1 MSWKTCCCCF
11 LSTLLVHVVLG
22 TNTSCPAWHYYNNAT
37 GQCECGHGLSCRNQ
51 VEIRNG
57 YCATSSK
64 QGSDYLFGECPF
76 LNSFNII
83 DRMYSEMPSNT
94 SQLDEVMCGPY
105 NRRGLLCGECKES
118 HLRSFSVRLTSPQ
131 SPVMQL
137 FRLLR
142 PSFFS
147 PILPFCL

>member
-64 QGSDYLFGECPF
+64 QGSDYLTGDCPF
-76 LNSFNII
+76 TACKVVAVITVYNSSKIYQRKVIFTDPTVEWLSHKYTLYTLIALVPFI
-83 DRMYSEMPSNT
+83 SVSVIPS
-94 SQLDEVMCGPY
+94 V
-105 NRRGLLCGECKES
+105 LLF
-118 HLRSFSVRLTSPQ
+118 LYRTRVY
-131 SPVMQL
+131 
-137 FRLLR
+137 
-142 PSFFS
+142 
-147 PILPFCL
+147 